1 MATRRAG
8 RRGAAGSGV
17 DSMTSGERFVTAYGE
32 DHPRPVDDRLPM
44 VLVILDGLGDRAHLE
59 LALAEI
65 PRTASEAASTPI
77 LDELARR
84 GQCGVHVPLGWG
96 RAPASE
102 IAHWSLFGF
111 ADVPFPGRA
120 RLEALG
126 HGLSPTEGTLQCF
139 AALRP
144 SQTDSDGRIWITGR
158 ARRDEPEVAR
168 ALMERVQHFET
179 SGFRFELA
187 IFDRG
192 EAILTIS
199 AQAPGRVAALSDT
212 DPFFEHLH
220 PMLAPVALADSS
232 EPASSKATALALA
245 EYLRWARA
253 TLADDPRNEERVAHG
268 LPALDTITTKWAS
281 LIEPVPQFVDVVGVR
296 GAMVST
302 SPFYRGLGRL
312 LGMDHIDA
320 TPGPHVLADSLG
332 AAVELYRRGAQFIH
346 VHTKVTDEAGHT
358 KSPSKK
364 REAVEWCDTQLA
376 RLLEP
381 PFSEWAIAVTGDH
394 ATPASGGVLHTG
406 DPTPFVI
413 VAPTARPDAVTAFG
427 ESSCRSGEL
436 GVLAATDVL
445 PLLCSHANRPRF
457 LGHRSSRWPSM
468 ALPDDPIPFV

>member
-1 MATRRAG
+1 MTAR
-8 RRGAAGSGV
+8 SG
-17 DSMTSGERFVTAYGE
+17 MHYGE
-32 DHPRPVDDRLPM
+32 DHPRPHDDRRPM
-44 VLVILDGLGDRAHLE
+44 ILVILDGLGDRAHDE
-59 LALAEI
+59 LSDASGV
-65 PRTASEAASTPI
+65 PRTATEAANTPV

-111 ADVPFPGRA
+111 GDLAFPGRS

-126 HGLSPTEGTLQCF
+126 HGLRPVDGSLLLF

-144 SQTDSDGRIWITGR
+144 SELEVDGRIWITGR

-168 ALMERVQHFET
+168 ALMQRVQHFET
-179 SGFRFELA
+179 ATHRFELT
-187 IFDRG
+187 IFERG
-192 EAILTIS
+192 EAILTVTAS
-199 AQAPGRVAALSDT
+199 PPATVAAVTDS

-220 PMLAPVALADSS
+220 PMLAPLPLAESTNRRAAEETSGALS
-232 EPASSKATALALA
+232 

-253 TLADDPRNEERVAHG
+253 TLASDPLNVARRSVG

-281 LIEPVPQFVDVVGVR
+281 VIEPVPSFRDVVGLA
-296 GAMVST
+296 GAMVAT

-312 LGMDHIDA
+312 LDMNVIDA
-320 TPGPHVLADSLG
+320 PRGPNGLAESLQ
-332 AAVELYRRGAQFIH
+332 AARGLIASGAQFVH

-358 KSPSKK
+358 KEPQRK
-364 REAVEWCDTQLA
+364 RDAVDWCDRQLA
-376 RLLEP
+376 ALLEY
-381 PFSEWAIAVTGDH
+381 PFSDWVIAVTGDH

-413 VAPTARPDAVTAFG
+413 KAPTARPDAVSHFG
-427 ESSCRSGEL
+427 EAPCRAGLL
-436 GVLAATDVL
+436 GVLAASDVL

-457 LGHRSSRWPSM
+457 LGHRSGHWPTI
-468 ALPDDPIPFV
+468 ALPDDPVPFL